1 MAREGGA
8 RARTP
13 AGMTPAV
20 RRGGVRLRRAAFGL
34 ALALALALVS
44 AVPPHAAA
52 ADASLV
58 VAAMHIAEREYF
70 RALDPVALLN
80 AAIASLRSRAALDG
94 AALPDIPAGTAEE
107 EAVRLFTIEFM
118 QAETAASASEPEF
131 AYTVTQA
138 MLASV
143 HDSHVRFLTPAQ
155 YAEFRDNLAG
165 RSAYGG
171 IGVRTTFPDGADGP
185 FVAAVVPESPAAAA
199 GVRVFD
205 QILAADGVSF
215 KGGSASEVVSRLR
228 GPAGS
233 TVLLRVRRRGATLE
247 VPVTRAVIHTPA
259 VEAQMIRPGIAY
271 VRIWSFSRGVA
282 VETRRALEVLGQ
294 TGGIRAIVLD
304 LRGNPGGLVIEAEWI
319 AGLFVPA
326 GTLLARTHAAAASGE
341 FVASG
346 EALFPDVPLALLTDR
361 GSASGAEIL
370 TIGLRDANR
379 AIVVG
384 ETTAGAFGGA
394 RDFPL
399 PEGGILVTTR
409 ALTGPRGETIEGL
422 GIAPDRAVA
431 ITVGDMLRGD
441 DVQLDTALSVLGA
454 TGDPRRPAP
463 PAGVAVRTLPLV
475 PAA

>member
-1 MAREGGA
+1 MTLGEG
-8 RARTP
+8 
-13 AGMTPAV
+13 
-20 RRGGVRLRRAAFGL
+20 RGGRLRCAAFTL
-34 ALALALALVS
+34 AFALALASGA
-44 AVPPHAAA
+44 AAPPHAAA

-58 VAAMHIAEREYF
+58 VAALRVAEREYF
-70 RALDPVALLN
+70 RVLDPVALLN
-80 AAIASLRSRAALDG
+80 AAIASLRARGGLDG
-94 AALPDIPAGTAEE
+94 TALPDIPAGTAEE
-107 EAVRLFTIEFM
+107 DAVRLFTAEFA
-118 QAETAASASEPEF
+118 QAETAASAPEPEF
-131 AYTVTQA
+131 AYAVTQA

-143 HDSHVRFLTPAQ
+143 HDSHVRFMTPAQ
-155 YAEFRDNLAG
+155 YTEFRDNLAG

-199 GVRVFD
+199 GVKEFD
-205 QILAADGVSF
+205 QILAADGVPF

-233 TVLLRVRRRGATLE
+233 TVLLRVRRRGTTVEL
-247 VPVTRAVIHTPA
+247 PVTRAMIYTPA
-259 VEAQMIRPGIAY
+259 AEAQMIRPGVAY
-271 VRIWSFSRGVA
+271 VRIWGFSRGAA
-282 VETRRALEVLGQ
+282 VETRRALEALGQ

-304 LRGNPGGLVIEAEWI
+304 LRGNPGGLVIETEWI

-326 GTLLARTHAAAASGE
+326 GTVLARTHAAGASGE

-346 EALFPDVPLALLTDR
+346 EALFPGVPLALLTDR

-379 AIVVG
+379 VVVVG

-399 PEGGILVTTR
+399 PEGGVLVTTR
-409 ALTGPRGETIEGL
+409 ALTGPRDEAIEGL

-431 ITVGDMLRGD
+431 VTVGDLMRGD
-441 DVQLDTALSVLGA
+441 DVQLDAALSLLGA
-454 TGDPRRPAP
+454 AGMPRRP
-463 PAGVAVRTLPLV
+463 VPLGSV
-475 PAA
+475 GGHASPLAPAA

>member
-1 MAREGGA
+1 MTSRGG
-8 RARTP
+8 R
-13 AGMTPAV
+13 
-20 RRGGVRLRRAAFGL
+20 GVRLRRAAAFGLVL
-34 ALALALALVS
+34 ALALAAVS
-44 AVPPHAAA
+44 AAPLRAAA

-58 VAAMHIAEREYF
+58 VAALRIAEQEYF

-80 AAIASLRSRAALDG
+80 AAIASLRSRAALDA
-94 AALPDIPAGTAEE
+94 AALPDIPAGTPAE
-107 EAVRLFTIEFM
+107 EAVRLFTAEFAR
-118 QAETAASASEPEF
+118 AETAASAAEPEF
-131 AYTVTQA
+131 AYAVTRA

-143 HDSHVRFLTPAQ
+143 HDSHVRFMTPAQ
-155 YAEFRDNLAG
+155 YAEFRDTLAG

-171 IGVRTTFPDGADGP
+171 IGVRTTFPDGAAGP

-199 GVRVFD
+199 GVKVFD
-205 QILAADGVSF
+205 QILAADGVPF
-215 KGGSASEVVSRLR
+215 KGGSASDVVSRLR

-233 TVLLRVRRRGATLE
+233 TVLLRVRRGGATLE
-247 VPVTRAVIHTPA
+247 LPVTRAVIQTPA
-259 VEAQMIRPGIAY
+259 VGAEMIRPGVAY
-271 VRIWSFSRGVA
+271 VRIWGFSRGAA
-282 VETRRALEVLGQ
+282 VETRRALEALGQ

-304 LRGNPGGLVIEAEWI
+304 LRGNPGGLVTETEWI

-326 GTLLARTHAAAASGE
+326 GTVLARTHAAAASGE

-346 EALFPDVPLALLTDR
+346 ELLFPGVPLAVLTDR
-361 GSASGAEIL
+361 GSASGSEIL

-409 ALTGPRGETIEGL
+409 ALTGPRNETIEGV
-422 GIAPDRAVA
+422 GIAPDRAIA
-431 ITVGDMLRGD
+431 ITVDDMLRGD
-441 DVQLDTALSVLGA
+441 DVQLDAALSLLDAAGA
-454 TGDPRRPAP
+454 PRRPAP
-463 PAGVAVRTLPLV
+463 FGSVAGRALSLA

>member
-8 RARTP
+8 RARTS
-13 AGMTPAV
+13 AGMKPGGQT
-20 RRGGVRLRRAAFGL
+20 GVRLRRAAFGL
-34 ALALALALVS
+34 AVALALVLVS
-44 AVPPHAAA
+44 AAPPHAAA

-58 VAAMHIAEREYF
+58 VAALRIAEREYF
-70 RALDPVALLN
+70 RALDPIALLN
-80 AAIASLRSRAALDG
+80 AAITSLRSRAALDG
-94 AALPDIPAGTAEE
+94 NALPDIPAGTAEE
-107 EAVRLFTIEFM
+107 EAVRLFTAEFA

-131 AYTVTQA
+131 VYAVTQA

-143 HDSHVRFLTPAQ
+143 HDSHVRFMTPAQ
-155 YAEFRDNLAG
+155 YAEFRDSLAG

-199 GVRVFD
+199 GVKVFD
-205 QILAADGVSF
+205 QILAADGVPF

-233 TVLLRVRRRGATLE
+233 TVLLRVRRRGATLDL
-247 VPVTRAVIHTPA
+247 PVTRAVIHTPA
-259 VEAQMIRPGIAY
+259 VEAQTIRPGVAY
-271 VRIWSFSRGVA
+271 VRIWGFSRGAA
-282 VETRRALEVLGQ
+282 VEARRALEVLRV
-294 TGGIRAIVLD
+294 TGAIRAVVLD
-304 LRGNPGGLVIEAEWI
+304 LRGNPGGFVIEAEWI

-326 GTLLARTHAAAASGE
+326 GTVLAHTHTAAASGE

-346 EALFPDVPLALLTDR
+346 DALLPSVPLALLTDR

-370 TIGLRDANR
+370 AIGLRDANR
-379 AIVVG
+379 AIIVG

-409 ALTGPRGETIEGL
+409 ALTGPRDEAIEGR

-431 ITVGDMLRGD
+431 ITVDDLLRGD
-441 DVQLDTALSVLGA
+441 DVQLETALSLLGA
-454 TGDPRRPAP
+454 AVAPHRP
-463 PAGVAVRTLPLV
+463 VRLRSAVGRALSLA